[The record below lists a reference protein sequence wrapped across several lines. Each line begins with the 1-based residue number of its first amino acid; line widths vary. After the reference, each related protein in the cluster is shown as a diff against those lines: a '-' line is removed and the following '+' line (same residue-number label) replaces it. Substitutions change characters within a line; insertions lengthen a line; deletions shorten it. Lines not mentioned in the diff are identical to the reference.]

1 MIKIVVLYAIVYRF
15 SYNKSST
22 KYQKG
27 EKNEK
32 RYYVSTSRWK

>member
-1 MIKIVVLYAIVYRF
+1 MIKIVVLYAIVY
-15 SYNKSST
+15 NKSST

-27 EKNEK
+27 GKNEK